1 MPEKTSTSA
10 SFTLHYEK
18 QEKLVQLSEDTPR
31 ESSCDGEE
39 EGIEEITEDDYE
51 SDFDDENLPDQGEIL
66 GFRITGG
73 TDFFM
78 PITIFHVNVNNS
90 LHSRSKFPSFHPL
103 ARR

>member
-18 QEKLVQLSEDTPR
+18 QEKLAQLSEDTR
-31 ESSCDGEE
+31 KSSCEGE
-39 EGIEEITEDDYE
+39 EGIEEVTEDDYE
-51 SDFDDENLPDQGEIL
+51 SDFDDENLVDQGEIL

-78 PITIFHVNVNNS
+78 PITIFHVNVNNIS
-90 LHSRSKFPSFHPL
+90 HIFELIFL